1 MPQPDVIEIRP
12 MNRADLDAV
21 LAIEH
26 NSFKTP
32 WKREHFE
39 AELSGRHSF
48 PLVALLG
55 TDVIGYVCLMSLFEE
70 AQILD
75 IAVRPEQRGR
85 RVGVKLME
93 RAEALA
99 REQQAEFLSLEVRAS
114 STPALSLYERCGFRR
129 TGLRA
134 KYYDNCEDAVLMEK
148 NLKETP

>member
-1 MPQPDVIEIRP
+1 MPCPADIKIRP
-12 MNRADLDAV
+12 MNAADLDAV

-39 AELSGRHSF
+39 AELSGLHSF

-55 TDVIGYVCLMSLFEE
+55 TDVVGYVCLMSLFEE

-75 IAVRPEQRGR
+75 IAVRMDQRGR
-85 RVGVKLME
+85 KVGLLLME
-93 RAEALA
+93 HAETVAREKRAEI
-99 REQQAEFLSLEVRAS
+99 LSLEVRSS
-114 STPALSLYERCGFRR
+114 STPAISLYERCGFRR
-129 TGLRA
+129 TGIRA
-134 KYYDNCEDAVLMEK
+134 NYYDNCEDAVLMEK